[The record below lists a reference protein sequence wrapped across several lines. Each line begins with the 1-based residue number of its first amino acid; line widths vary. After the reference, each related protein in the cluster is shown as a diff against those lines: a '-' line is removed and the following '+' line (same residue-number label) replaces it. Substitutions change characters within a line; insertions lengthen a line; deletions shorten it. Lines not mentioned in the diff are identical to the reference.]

1 MLLRSTTEYK
11 NGERF
16 PSREGQGPSGPGVG
30 CGIKNEPTPALRD
43 RRRFAPPLRRRGFSR
58 GDRVS

>member
-1 MLLRSTTEYK
+1 MLLLSTTECE

-43 RRRFAPPLRRRGFSR
+43 RCRFAPPLPG
-58 GDRVS
+58 GDFR